1 MKNSVALIITFTYP
15 SAFYLAWKFVM
26 PIMTATIEISKIHFT
41 EFPLII
47 VHGLIVVLLYFGFFG
62 LFFIG
67 LYIWVLSIQQ
77 IGVFLLEMA
86 FKKGAEK

>member
-1 MKNSVALIITFTYP
+1 MKNSVTLIVTIAYP
-15 SAFYLAWKFVM
+15 TAFYLAWKFVM
-26 PIMTATIEISKIHFT
+26 PIMTATIEISKIHFP

-47 VHGLIVVLLYFGFFG
+47 VHGLIIVLLYFGFFG

-67 LYIWVLSIQQ
+67 LYLWVLSIQQ

-86 FKKGAEK
+86 LKKVAEK